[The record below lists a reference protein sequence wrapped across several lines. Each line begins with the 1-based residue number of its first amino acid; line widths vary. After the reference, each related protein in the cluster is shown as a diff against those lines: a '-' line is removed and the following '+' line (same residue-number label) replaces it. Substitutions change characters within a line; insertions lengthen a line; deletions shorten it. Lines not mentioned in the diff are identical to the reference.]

1 MLKFPDAEARAIAAR
16 YRKVGPFNSMMS
28 SDVSLPPE
36 SYCKRS
42 RFDVGAYAVSQ
53 RCIGRLRAILAALII
68 RWVGDIAMSEEAREA
83 AGVSAWAP
91 RDEVRAFYSG
101 HSLSDGVPEVVEQI
115 ASSLGHRLDF
125 ETQVLG
131 YSLLRQRTKGEVA
144 SATEWPGYRAG
155 HNRKGAGLNVAEELR
170 QPRRLAIRRQVRCSR
185 RHGASRPP
193 RHRAQGTYRILSD
206 RHGQAPRWRAT
217 PTPRYCSIIRGSTS
231 TPMRPWPWIDYERA
245 VLPMWECVA
254 SRANLD
260 LPARGNAPRVRV
272 LPGAGALAELAAALW
287 DGKVPGVAG
296 NLPGERVRLLF
307 SDNVHMSEAGRYF
320 IALVH
325 YAVLFGR
332 NPEGAAIPAS
342 LAPET
347 GRYMQTLAWQY
358 AVSYGQ
364 RANAAARRDM
374 ATCRDLMQKEVC
386 PAYAAFQTKGLPV
399 LATLKRQFNAYRC
412 GREYADANDPDKPIR
427 FTQAIRGVAVLARIR
442 CQAPTAR
449 P

>member
-1 MLKFPDAEARAIAAR
+1 
-16 YRKVGPFNSMMS
+16 
-28 SDVSLPPE
+28 
-36 SYCKRS
+36 
-42 RFDVGAYAVSQ
+42 VSQ
-53 RCIGRLRAILAALII
+53 RCIGRLRAILAALIMLN
-68 RWVGDIAMSEEAREA
+68 GGGIAMSEEAREA
-83 AGVSAWAP
+83 SGVSAWKP
-91 RDEVRAFYSG
+91 RDHIRTFYSG

-115 ASSLGHRLDF
+115 ARSLRHRLDF
-125 ETQVLG
+125 ETQSMG
-131 YSLLRQRTKGEVA
+131 FSLLRQRTKGEVA

-155 HNRKGAGLNVAEELR
+155 HNRKGTGLDVAAELR
-170 QPRRLAIRRQVRCSR
+170 QPRRLASGGKYDVLVVTERHDLPAIARRERTAFYLTDIA
-185 RHGASRPP
+185 RHLLAGNPDAEVLLY
-193 RHRAQGTYRILSD
+193 HTWLHLD
-206 RHGQAPRWRAT
+206 LDAP
-217 PTPRYCSIIRGSTS
+217 G
-231 TPMRPWPWIDYERA
+231 PWIDYERA

-260 LPARGNAPRVRV
+260 LPARGNVPRVRV

-287 DGKVPGVAG
+287 DDKVPGVAG
-296 NLPGERVRLLF
+296 TSPGERVRLLF

-364 RANAAARRDM
+364 RADAAARRDM

-386 PAYAAFQTKGLPV
+386 PAYTAFQGKGLPG
-399 LATLKRQFNAYRC
+399 LATLKRQYNTYRC
-412 GREYADANDPDKPIR
+412 GREYADAHDPENPFASPK
-427 FTQAIRGVAVLARIR
+427 Q
-442 CQAPTAR
+442 
-449 P
+449 